1 MTEKHTDQQERI
13 DSTIEALDGDL
24 TAIKPESALDV
35 ISTWRRSLS
44 HSSKPELKEIADN
57 LGELK
62 DALSAGTLDGKQIGG
77 ILKTLGKQT
86 SAAAKDA
93 DEGYSEGL
101 TRLGK
106 TLSKVGGAL
115 G

>member
-1 MTEKHTDQQERI
+1 MTEKQNDQQERI

-24 TAIKPESALDV
+24 TKIKPENALDV

-44 HSSKPELKEIADN
+44 HSSKPELKEIGDG

-62 DALSAGTLDGKQIGG
+62 DALSADTLNGKQIGS

-93 DEGYSEGL
+93 DEAYAAGL
-101 TRLGK
+101 SRLGK
-106 TLSKVGGAL
+106 TLSKAGGAL
-115 G
+115 S

>member
-1 MTEKHTDQQERI
+1 MSEKQNEQQDRI
-13 DSTIEALDGDL
+13 DSTIDALDGDL
-24 TAIKPESALDV
+24 TAIKPENALDV

-44 HSSKPELKEIADN
+44 HSSNPELKEISDG

-93 DEGYSEGL
+93 DEAYTDGL

-106 TLSKVGGAL
+106 TLSKAGNAL